1 MITERNTFKKQLEW
15 KVQNNQGKTAII
27 TGGSRGIGRAIAKEL
42 GNQGYDLIISDI
54 SFGDSSID
62 DFAVEFKKEIL
73 NQDINVFGF
82 KADASSLAD
91 AQATIKFAV
100 EKLGRVDVLV
110 NNAGITRDNPL
121 FRMSEDDFD
130 KVINVNLKSVFN
142 YSKAVVKQM
151 ISQHYGRIVNISSI
165 VGLIGNK
172 GQANYAASKAGVI
185 GFTKSMA
192 KEVGSRNITVNAIA
206 PGFIQTEMTHVLN
219 DEQKEQFLVN
229 IPLARAG
236 KPEDIAKVVVFLCSP
251 AADYITGQVINI
263 DGGMVM

>member
-1 MITERNTFKKQLEW
+1 
-15 KVQNNQGKTAII
+15 VQNNQKKTAII

-42 GNQGYDLIISDI
+42 GNNGYNLVISDI
-54 SFGDSSID
+54 AFGNNS
-62 DFAVEFKKEIL
+62 VEEFKKEFSDSEIK
-73 NQDINVFGF
+73 VFGF

-91 AQATIKFAV
+91 AQATVKFAV
-100 EKLGRVDVLV
+100 EKLGSVDVLI
-110 NNAGITRDNPL
+110 NNAGITKDNPL

-130 KVINVNLKSVFN
+130 RVISVNLRSVFN

-151 ISQHYGRIVNISSI
+151 ISQHYGRIVNISSV
-165 VGLIGNK
+165 VGIIGNK
-172 GQANYAASKAGVI
+172 GQTNYAASKAGLI

-192 KEVGSRNITVNAIA
+192 KEVGSRNITVNAVA

-219 DEQKEQFLVN
+219 DEQKDQFLAN

-251 AADYITGQVINI
+251 SADYITGQVIHI
-263 DGGMVM
+263 DGGLVM